1 MNRKLKLFM
10 LLSCFA
16 FITISSCVSCT
27 SAQSGDWTISDDW
40 NPNIFPTPSPPPD
53 RSEITLINTFEII
66 YVAVPL
72 LALIVLALIGSGVI
86 KMDDSTILLA
96 IVTACIIAIGLAV
109 ALYIM
114 STVTV
119 IGIV

>member
-1 MNRKLKLFM
+1 MNRKIKLFM
-10 LLSCFA
+10 LLNCFA
-16 FITISSCVSCT
+16 FITIFSCVSCT
-27 SAQSGDWTISDDW
+27 SAQTGDWNISDDW

-53 RSEITLINTFEII
+53 RSETTLINTFQII

-72 LALIVLALIGSGVI
+72 LALIVLVLIGSGVI
-86 KMDDSTILLA
+86 KMDDTTILLA
-96 IVTACIIAIGLAV
+96 IVTACLIAIGLAV

>member
-16 FITISSCVSCT
+16 FITISSCVSCA

-53 RSEITLINTFEII
+53 RSETTLITTFEII

-96 IVTACIIAIGLAV
+96 IVTACIIAIGLTV

>member
-1 MNRKLKLFM
+1 
-10 LLSCFA
+10 
-16 FITISSCVSCT
+16 
-27 SAQSGDWTISDDW
+27 
-40 NPNIFPTPSPPPD
+40 
-53 RSEITLINTFEII
+53 
-66 YVAVPL
+66 
-72 LALIVLALIGSGVI
+72 
-86 KMDDSTILLA
+86 LA

>member
-40 NPNIFPTPSPPPD
+40 NPNIFPTPTPD
-53 RSEITLINTFEII
+53 RSETTLVTTFEII

-96 IVTACIIAIGLAV
+96 IVTACIIAIGLTV